1 MVFLTVV
8 LAMFLCVFVIAY
20 LKLSIGSLKHSEN
33 RSTDFRYGQVLNS
46 EEYFQSLK
54 KDIFGFEY
62 FSSLMKRIEARKMT
76 VYYHISLVK
85 VGRSEQSLYRL
96 TRKDKLRQK
105 LYKEINQ
112 SVCPT
117 FLKVYSDE
125 YLVVAFAIYK
135 PLNSKDVTEKQKK
148 LIERLPKELMFDGG
162 LVAMDYAI
170 SSLYM
175 SSKSVLA
182 DLDKM
187 ERRLSFGMKK
197 ALSTVEGLYIHQEE
211 SYCSAMKEKYLTREL
226 YRSICYEE
234 QSFHVVYQPIYDAL
248 SDEKPSAYEAL
259 VRWNN
264 ELNVGPADFVPIL
277 EQHEHLHYQ
286 FTFIVLK
293 NVIGDLKARL
303 SRNQLIPPVS
313 VNISTNDLCAPN
325 FVSDVLALTLTCE
338 PLRKRLV
345 FEITENNQLIYSD
358 ELKTVVESLTSLGF
372 RFSLDDFGSGY
383 ANLDALNLSFVS
395 TVKIDKRYVD
405 GIEIDPHKKQTL
417 FQVLELCAH
426 FSRLVVIEGVENI
439 RQVEIIK
446 ALKKSNV
453 YIQGYYYS
461 KPCEKTKA
469 FALLGA

>member
-20 LKLSIGSLKHSEN
+20 LKLSIGAFKYGDN
-33 RSTDFRYGQVLNS
+33 RNTDFQYGRALES

-62 FSSLMKRIEARKMT
+62 FASLMKRIEARKMT
-76 VYYHISLVK
+76 VYYHLSLVK

-96 TRKDKLRQK
+96 THKDKLRKK

-117 FLKVYSDE
+117 FLKVYSEE
-125 YLVVAFAIYK
+125 YLIVAFAVHK
-135 PLNSKDVTEKQKK
+135 PLSSNDVIEKQKK
-148 LIERLPKELMFDGG
+148 IIERLPKELMFDGS

-197 ALSTVEGLYIHQEE
+197 ALSSVEGRYVHQEE

-226 YRSICYEE
+226 FRSICYEA
-234 QSFHVVYQPIYDAL
+234 QSFYVVYQPIYDAL
-248 SDEKPSAYEAL
+248 SDKSPSAYEAL

-264 ELNVGPADFVPIL
+264 ALNVGPADFVPIL
-277 EQHEHLHYQ
+277 EKHEHLHYQ
-286 FTFIVLK
+286 FTFIVLN
-293 NVIGDLKARL
+293 NVISDLKARL
-303 SRNQLIPPVS
+303 SMSQKIPQVS

-325 FVSDVLALTLTCE
+325 FVSDVLALTLNCE
-338 PLRKRLV
+338 PLRERLI

-358 ELKTVVESLTSLGF
+358 ELKHVVESLTSLGF

-405 GIEIDPHKKQTL
+405 DIETDLHKRQTL
-417 FQVLELCAH
+417 LQVIELCAH
-426 FSRLVVIEGVENI
+426 FGRLVVIEGVENI
-439 RQVEIIK
+439 KQVEIIK
-446 ALKKSNV
+446 ALKKSNI

-461 KPCEKTKA
+461 TPREKTQA
-469 FALLGA
+469 FALLV